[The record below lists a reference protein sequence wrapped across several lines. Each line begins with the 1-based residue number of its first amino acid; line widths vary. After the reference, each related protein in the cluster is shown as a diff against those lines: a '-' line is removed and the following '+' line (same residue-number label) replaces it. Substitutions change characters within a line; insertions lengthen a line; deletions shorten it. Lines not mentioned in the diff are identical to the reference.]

1 MKITLQ
7 FLGDEIDSIPIA
19 ETDRE
24 VRTEGGVEQY
34 RYVLRSEWRSV
45 PTGQDASDG

>member
-1 MKITLQ
+1 MKPTVHYLD
-7 FLGDEIDSIPIA
+7 DEIDSIPIA

-34 RYVLRSEWRSV
+34 RYVLRSEWRPV
-45 PTGQDASDG
+45 PTGRPADR

>member
-1 MKITLQ
+1 MKLTLHW
-7 FLGDEIDSIPIA
+7 FGDEIDSIPIA

-24 VRTEGGVEQY
+24 TRTEDGVEQY

-45 PTGQDASDG
+45 PSGQEASE